1 MRQRTTIDMTMTKIP
16 ADKLR
21 WEHVVPA
28 GTHWSGLIRRG
39 TVLRFTD
46 LEGGAN
52 CSLIFFNP
60 EDKLERYNMPDTL
73 KAQHTALLSRGHC
86 LYSDMGRLF
95 ASIVEDTLGWHDSFC
110 GVSDAAM
117 VKAKYGESRYQQ
129 AGNEM
134 LRNGRD
140 SLLIELGKYGL
151 GPRDLGPTVN
161 LFSKVVADDEGKLN
175 YVNGH
180 SKAGDYVDLR
190 FEMNTLV
197 CLSTAPHPLNHAAS
211 YSASPVKLT
220 AYAAG
225 PVTDDDYCRNFRP
238 ENRRGFINTERY
250 VG

>member
-1 MRQRTTIDMTMTKIP
+1 MTRTIP
-16 ADKLR
+16 TDKLL
-21 WEHVVPA
+21 WTHEVPA

-52 CSLIFFNP
+52 CALYLLNP

-86 LYSDMGRLF
+86 LYSDMGRIF
-95 ASIVEDTLGWHDSFC
+95 ASIVEDSVGWHDSFC

-117 VKAKYGESRYQQ
+117 VRARYGESHYQQ
-129 AGNEM
+129 ARNDM

-151 GPRDLGPTVN
+151 GPRDLGPTIN
-161 LFSKVVADDEGKLN
+161 LFSKVQPDAEGQLHYVA
-175 YVNGH
+175 GH
-180 SKAGDYVDLR
+180 SSAGSSVDLR

-197 CLSTAPHPLNHAAS
+197 CLSTAPHPLNHSPRYEAHPVLLSAYRADPVAA
-211 YSASPVKLT
+211 
-220 AYAAG
+220 
-225 PVTDDDYCRNFRP
+225 DDYCRNFRP
-238 ENRRGFINTERY
+238 ENVRGFINTERY
-250 VG
+250 AG

>member
-1 MRQRTTIDMTMTKIP
+1 MKNLTTPIP

-21 WEHVVPA
+21 WEHTIPA
-28 GTHWSGLIRRG
+28 GTHWSGMIRRG

-46 LEGGAN
+46 VEGGAN
-52 CSLIFFNP
+52 CSLIFYNP

-73 KAQHTALLSRGHC
+73 KAQHTALLSKGHC
-86 LYSDMGRLF
+86 LYSDMGRIF

-117 VKAKYGESRYQQ
+117 VKAKYGESHYQQ
-129 AGNEM
+129 ASNAM

-161 LFSKVVADDEGKLN
+161 LFSKAVADGEGKLSH
-175 YVNGH
+175 VADH
-180 SKAGDYVDLR
+180 SKAGSYVDLR

-197 CLSTAPHPLNHAAS
+197 CLSTAPHPLNNSAS
-211 YSASPVKLT
+211 YAAHPVKLT
-220 AYAAG
+220 AYAAD
-225 PVTDDDYCRNFRP
+225 PVSADDYCRNFRP
-238 ENRRGFINTERY
+238 ENQRGFINTERY

>member
-1 MRQRTTIDMTMTKIP
+1 MTTTIS

-46 LEGGAN
+46 IEGGAN

-60 EDKLERYNMPDTL
+60 EDTL
-73 KAQHTALLSRGHC
+73 KAQHTALLSKGHC
-86 LYSDMGRLF
+86 LYSDMGRIF

-110 GVSDAAM
+110 GVSDAEM
-117 VKAKYGESRYQQ
+117 VKARYGESHYQQ
-129 AGNEM
+129 AQNAM

-151 GPRDLGPTVN
+151 GPRDLGPTIN
-161 LFSKVVADDEGKLN
+161 LFSKVVADGEGRLSH
-175 YVNGH
+175 VADH
-180 SKAGDYVDLR
+180 SKPGSTVDLR

-197 CLSTAPHPLNHAAS
+197 CLSTAPHPLNASAS
-211 YSASPVKLT
+211 YAAHPVKLT
-220 AYAAG
+220 AYAAD
-225 PVTDDDYCRNFRP
+225 PVGADDYCRNFRP
-238 ENRRGFINTERY
+238 ENQRGFINTERY
-250 VG
+250 AG

>member
-1 MRQRTTIDMTMTKIP
+1 MSNIP
-16 ADKLR
+16 QDTLR
-21 WEHVVPA
+21 WEHLVPA

-46 LEGGAN
+46 VEGGAN

-86 LYSDMGRLF
+86 LYSDMGRIF
-95 ASIVEDTLGWHDSFC
+95 ASIVEDSLGWHDSFC

-117 VKAKYGESRYQQ
+117 VESRYGESHYQQ
-129 AGNEM
+129 ARNDM

-161 LFSKVVADDEGKLN
+161 LFSKVVADDEGKLA
-175 YVNGH
+175 YVEGH
-180 SKAGDYVDLR
+180 SKAGDCVDLR

-197 CLSTAPHPLNHAAS
+197 CLSTAPHPLNLVAKYEAH
-211 YSASPVKLT
+211 PVKLT
-220 AYAAG
+220 AYAAA
-225 PVTDDDYCRNFRP
+225 PVAADDYCRNFRP
-238 ENRRGFINTERY
+238 ENQRGFINTERY
-250 VG
+250 VGL